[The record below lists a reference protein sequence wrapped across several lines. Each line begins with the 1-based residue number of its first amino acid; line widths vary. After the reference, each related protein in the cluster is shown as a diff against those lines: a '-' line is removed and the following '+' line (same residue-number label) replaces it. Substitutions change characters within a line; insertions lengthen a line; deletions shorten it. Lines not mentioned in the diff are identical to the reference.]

1 MIVAYWSYE
10 PGVDPVAAGTLP
22 RGRGCVAGWWNGS
35 GLCET
40 APERDRAP
48 DLGGRAHGERGI
60 SVKEFRRIDR
70 LPPYVFSVVNDL
82 KAAARRSGEDVVDL
96 GMGNPDLAS
105 PEPVVDKLAEAA
117 RDPRNHRYSTS
128 RGLPNLRRAIANR
141 YERRYGVQLDPE
153 TEVVVTMGA
162 KEAIGHIAWT
172 LVAPGDT
179 CLVPEPTYPIHTFS
193 VALAG
198 ADVRSVPFGADGDFF
213 SELQQ
218 GFERTW
224 PRPRL
229 VITSFPHNPTTS
241 CVERSFFE
249 QLVAFA
255 REHDVAVIHDF
266 AYADLC
272 FDGYR
277 APSFLEVPGAK
288 EVGVE
293 VFSMS
298 KSYSMPGWR
307 LAFVVGNPEMVGA
320 LTRLKSYLDYGVFQ
334 PIQIAAIIALNECE
348 DHTEEYRNVYRSRRD
363 TLIAGLAR
371 AGWEVPAPR
380 ATMFV
385 WAEIPEP
392 HRSGG
397 SLEFTKLLLREAKV
411 AVSPGVGFGVA
422 GDRHVRFALVENEH
436 RIRQATRGIKR
447 ALGA

>member
-1 MIVAYWSYE
+1 V
-10 PGVDPVAAGTLP
+10 T
-22 RGRGCVAGWWNGS
+22 
-35 GLCET
+35 
-40 APERDRAP
+40 
-48 DLGGRAHGERGI
+48 
-60 SVKEFRRIDR
+60 VKEFRRIDR
-70 LPPYVFSVVNDL
+70 LPPYVFNVINDL
-82 KAAARRSGEDVVDL
+82 KAAARRGGEDVVDL

-128 RGLPNLRRAIANR
+128 RGLPNLRLAIAKR
-141 YERRYGVQLDPE
+141 YERRYGVRLDPE

-198 ADVRSVPFGADGDFF
+198 ADVRSVPLGADGDFF
-213 SELQQ
+213 SELRQ

-229 VITSFPHNPTTS
+229 IITSFPHNPTTS

-249 QLVAFA
+249 HLVAFA
-255 REHDVAVIHDF
+255 RERDVAVIHDF

-307 LAFVVGNPEMVGA
+307 LAFVVGNAEMVQA

-348 DHTEEYRNVYRSRRD
+348 DRTEEYRDVYRSRRD

-392 HRSGG
+392 HRDGG
-397 SLEFTKLLLREAKV
+397 SVEFTKLLLREAKV